1 VRVGE
6 GLPGAWGAVE
16 ILLARAWLSLCLLL
30 SPPPNP
36 ESVSLP
42 LLYPLAGRGGGGSG
56 CKGRPDRKSK
66 RDRAGDDKWDT
77 KTAAELWALA
87 AASAASAAASDSHD
101 SDQSDRA
108 YGALLARAKWLMDHV
123 VSLGKAARREGQVSA
138 RVRAGEWELREVPGV

>member
-1 VRVGE
+1 
-6 GLPGAWGAVE
+6 
-16 ILLARAWLSLCLLL
+16 LCL
-30 SPPPNP
+30 SW
-36 ESVSLP
+36 S
-42 LLYPLAGRGGGGSG
+42 LAGRGGGGSG
-56 CKGRPDRKSK
+56 RKGRPDRKSK

-87 AASAASAAASDSHD
+87 AASAAASDSHD

-108 YGALLARAKWLMDHV
+108 YDALLARAKWLMDHV

>member
-1 VRVGE
+1 
-6 GLPGAWGAVE
+6 
-16 ILLARAWLSLCLLL
+16 LCL
-30 SPPPNP
+30 SW
-36 ESVSLP
+36 S
-42 LLYPLAGRGGGGSG
+42 LAGRGGGGSG
-56 CKGRPDRKSK
+56 RKGRPDRKSK

-87 AASAASAAASDSHD
+87 TSD

-108 YGALLARAKWLMDHV
+108 YDALLARAKWLMDHV